1 MKKINV
7 LLLLLIV
14 SATHICFSQVP
25 AFVTDS
31 LDAFMHREM
40 ERWQIPGAA
49 VAIVKD
55 GKILVSKGYGVSN
68 IKTGAAVDE
77 STLFMVASNSKAFT
91 GTAIAL
97 LEEEGKLELD
107 DPVKKYLPW
116 LNLYDDC
123 ATEMVTIKDM
133 LTHRIG
139 WQTFQG
145 DFLHWGSDL
154 SRKDLLERM
163 DVHQPQYNFRDGYGY
178 CNMGFV
184 AAGEIIPAV
193 SGKTWDDFVADNIFK
208 PLHMDR
214 SSATYE
220 AILNDRNACKGYTLH
235 NGALMVEPY
244 ENIDNLGP
252 AASINS
258 CVKDLAQWVMMN
270 SQEGRLGSQQIF
282 SNAVIERTTSPFNIV
297 SETRGGLYEKQHFE
311 LYGLGWFMADY
322 NGKKMVW
329 HDGGANGFVTT
340 TCFLP
345 EMDLGIVVLT
355 NTDANWFYE
364 ALKMQIIESFMEMPY
379 RNISAIYNNYFN
391 NRQQQEAKETEMLYA
406 KARSGGAAPTLPLK
420 AYTGNYRS
428 SVYGMINI
436 SEVDG
441 KLRVTFEHHPDLY
454 GELEPLGENDEFVC
468 TYNQVIYGV
477 KKVQFKVANEGV
489 VQYQMH
495 VADFIDR
502 MEYTF
507 DRISK

>member
-1 MKKINV
+1 MNKFNTFFCV
-7 LLLLLIV
+7 LFLTI
-14 SATHICFSQVP
+14 SSSSIGQVP
-25 AFVTDS
+25 SFVSDS
-31 LDAFMHREM
+31 LDSFMQREM
-40 ERWQIPGAA
+40 ARWQIPGAA

-55 GKILVSKGYGVSN
+55 GKILVSKGYGVAD
-68 IKTGAAVDE
+68 IQTGKPVDA

-91 GTAIAL
+91 GTAIAM
-97 LEEEGKLELD
+97 LEEEGKLNLD
-107 DPVKKYLPW
+107 DPVRQYLPW
-116 LNLYDDC
+116 LDLYDDC

-139 WQTFQG
+139 LQTFQG

-154 SRKDLLERM
+154 SRKELLERM
-163 DVHQPQYNFRDGYGY
+163 DVHEPQYNFRDGYGY

-184 AAGEIIPAV
+184 AAGEIIPEV
-193 SGKTWDDFVADNIFK
+193 TGKSWDDYIAQEIFR
-208 PLHMDR
+208 PLKMNR
-214 SSATYE
+214 SSTTYS
-220 AILNDRNACKGYTLH
+220 ALLKDKNACIGYTLH
-235 NGALMVEPY
+235 DGELVVEPY

-258 CVKDLAQWVMMN
+258 CVDDLAQWVMMN
-270 SQEGRLGSQQIF
+270 SQEGRMGNQQLF
-282 SNAVIERTTSPFNIV
+282 SEDVIARATTPYNLV
-297 SETRGGLYEKQHFE
+297 GETRGGLYDKQHFE

-345 EMDLGIVVLT
+345 ELDLGIVVLT

-364 ALKMQIIESFMEMPY
+364 ALKMQIIESWLDMPY
-379 RNISAIYNNYFN
+379 RNISATYYGFFE
-391 NRQQQEAKETEMLYA
+391 NRQEQEAKETAMLYA
-406 KARSGGAAPTLPLK
+406 KARGGGAVASLPLK

-454 GELEPLGENDEFVC
+454 GELEPLGENEEFVC
-468 TYNQVIYGV
+468 TYNQIIYGV
-477 KKVQFKVANEGV
+477 KKVRFKVEDGKV
-489 VQYQMH
+489 VKYQMQ

-502 MEYTF
+502 MRYTF
-507 DRISK
+507 DRITK